1 VASIAR
7 AYFKFSATP
16 TGLSH
21 AVSISPLSILAI
33 GAITLIVLT
42 WAVCAYFASRRMTAQ
57 AKELDQRIVERT
69 TELTAINE
77 ELHKEILER
86 PRAQDALRDPNEKFH
101 QLADNIGNFLDGGR
115 GYQTGDLC
123 KSSV

>member
-1 VASIAR
+1 
-7 AYFKFSATP
+7 
-16 TGLSH
+16 
-21 AVSISPLSILAI
+21 
-33 GAITLIVLT
+33 
-42 WAVCAYFASRRMTAQ
+42 MTAQ

-86 PRAQDALRDPNEKFH
+86 PRAQDALRDPDEKFH
-101 QLADNIGNFLDGGR
+101 QLSDNIGNFLDGGR